1 VSINRHSVRRLLF
14 EVGLLL
20 AALAVLGKKRPP
32 AETEERPVTSEAPK
46 PARPRRSEAGQ
57 VTVRRLAIVF
67 SFVVLFFTGA
77 ALSAGAGDVVADV
90 LVTERTVESD
100 ATSDSTS
107 TEEATEAPTTQ
118 PALEEPPAPSPTPEP
133 GPEPTPAPDPEP
145 TPAPDPADEP
155 AVEPKP
161 APAPAPAPASPGA
174 LEESTVDSPPALPE
188 GGASSASVPP
198 TAPPVL
204 TLDAPR
210 SSRGPE
216 LEGPWEY
223 ATIWLHRAL
232 PDPTPVARRL
242 APAFAAQLRAAT
254 ARTGVSWDYILAV
267 LRARGATGRTPASPA
282 RIDALADR
290 LAALR
295 QSHDR
300 WTAVYALTGSRTV
313 ADRALAL
320 SRYNRAVGLQALV
333 TGLEAAASRLGR
345 LILKDDRIDLYAA
358 GRADIASGR
367 VDVRVLVLV
376 RYLRVAFGRVTVS
389 SLRSGHRFFA
399 RPGVPSAHVFGLAV
413 DVSALGG
420 VPVQGNQQEGGLVD
434 RAVNA
439 ILLLP
444 AEVQPQQV
452 ISLLG
457 LGGSSFPAADH
468 YDHIH
473 VGY

>member
-1 VSINRHSVRRLLF
+1 VSTNRHSVRRLLF

-20 AALAVLGKKRPP
+20 AALAVLGKRRPS
-32 AETEERPVTSEAPK
+32 ADTEERPATPDAPK
-46 PARPRRSEAGQ
+46 SARPRRSEAGE
-57 VTVRRLAIVF
+57 VTVHRLAIVF

-77 ALSAGAGDVVADV
+77 ALSAGAGNVVADV
-90 LVTERTVESD
+90 LVAEQTVESG
-100 ATSDSTS
+100 ATSESTS
-107 TEEATEAPTTQ
+107 TEAATEATTTQ
-118 PALEEPPAPSPTPEP
+118 PAPEEPPAPSPTPDPE
-133 GPEPTPAPDPEP
+133 PEPTPAPDPEP
-145 TPAPDPADEP
+145 TPTPAPDPVDEP
-155 AVEPKP
+155 AGEPQP
-161 APAPAPAPASPGA
+161 APAPAPAPPVA
-174 LEESTVDSPPALPE
+174 LQEPAEPPAALPE
-188 GGASSASVPP
+188 GGAGSAFVQPA
-198 TAPPVL
+198 APPIL
-204 TLDAPR
+204 TPDAPG
-210 SSRGPE
+210 SSRAPE

-242 APAFAAQLRAAT
+242 APAFAAQLRATA

-267 LRARGATGRTPASPA
+267 LRARGATGRMPASPA
-282 RIDALADR
+282 RTDALADR
-290 LAALR
+290 LAVLR

-300 WTAVYALTGSRTV
+300 WTAVYALSGSRTV

-333 TGLEAAASRLGR
+333 TGLEAAASRLGL
-345 LILKDDRIDLYAA
+345 LILKDDRIDVYAA

-376 RYLRVAFGRVTVS
+376 RYLRVAFGHVGVS
-389 SLRSGHRFFA
+389 SLRTGHRFFA

-413 DVSALGG
+413 DVSELGG

-444 AEVQPQQV
+444 AEIQPQQV

-457 LGGSSFPAADH
+457 FGGSSFPAADH